1 MQLAVAAVRGELG
14 EDVRFN
20 VCVTEIK
27 MLGCTFELNKNED
40 HKVHEGFKKKCC
52 TFAVILLVKIKF
64 CTTV

>member
-1 MQLAVAAVRGELG
+1 VQLALAAVRGELG

-40 HKVHEGFKKKCC
+40 HKVH
-52 TFAVILLVKIKF
+52 VILLVKIKF
-64 CTTV
+64 YTTV